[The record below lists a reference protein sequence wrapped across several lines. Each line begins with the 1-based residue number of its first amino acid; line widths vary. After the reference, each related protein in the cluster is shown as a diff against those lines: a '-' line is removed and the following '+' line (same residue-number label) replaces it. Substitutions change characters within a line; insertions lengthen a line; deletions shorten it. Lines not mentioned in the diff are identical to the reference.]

1 MAGGGVVV
9 EQGAAAGAEIGWG
22 VLGSGQRREDTYPF
36 ASPTS
41 PHTVPILSATL
52 PLPLPPD
59 LPSLHSVLSTI
70 LGRLCPFRSLGIHS
84 SVCGER
90 KPTNQFTPRWY

>member
-1 MAGGGVVV
+1 MV
-9 EQGAAAGAEIGWG
+9 EQGAAAGAKTGRG
-22 VLGSGQRREDTYPF
+22 VLGSGQRLEDTYPF

-41 PHTVPILSATL
+41 PDTVPFLSATP

-59 LPSLHSVLSTI
+59 LPSLNSVLSTI
-70 LGRLCPFRSLGIHS
+70 LGRLCPFCSLGIHS
-84 SVCGER
+84 SVCWER